1 MPKKRVKK
9 SSKKVSKLE
18 LINEKLDKILRKEDK
33 ELKEESR
40 IEKDEKSIKSL
51 EKKQI
56 EELEQLES
64 ELRKEIGEHPLRK
77 VTQKDVTK
85 GLIGAFIA
93 VISHFAFVKG
103 VEVSHNLSLTR
114 ISLMYL
120 LSFIIGAT
128 FLYATGYRK
137 VKQIKILKFLPV
149 RVFVI
154 YLVSIVTVVLVLS
167 LFNQFNSMEE
177 LFRQVGVLSLLAIVG
192 ASAADLIGKD

>member
-18 LINEKLDKILRKEDK
+18 VINKKLDKILRNESK
-33 ELKEESR
+33 ELKE
-40 IEKDEKSIKSL
+40 
-51 EKKQI
+51 
-56 EELEQLES
+56 LES

-77 VTQKDVTK
+77 VTQRDVTI

-103 VEVSHNLSLTR
+103 VEVSNELSLTR
-114 ISLMYL
+114 ISLMYP
-120 LSFIIGAT
+120 LSFIIGAV

-154 YLVSIVTVVLVLS
+154 YIVSIFTVVLVLS
-167 LFNQFNSMEE
+167 LFNQYSSTEE

>member
-9 SSKKVSKLE
+9 FSKKISKLE
-18 LINEKLDKILRKEDK
+18 VINEKLDKILAKENK
-33 ELKEESR
+33 ELKEESK
-40 IEKDEKSIKSL
+40 IEKDEKIIKNL

-77 VTQKDVTK
+77 VTQKDISK

-93 VISHFAFVKG
+93 IISHFAFVKG
-103 VEVSHNLSLTR
+103 VEISHTLSLTR
-114 ISLMYL
+114 ISMMYP
-120 LSFIIGAT
+120 LSFIIGAV
-128 FLYATGYRK
+128 FLYTTGYRK

-154 YLVSIVTVVLVLS
+154 YLVSLVAIVLVLT
-167 LFNQFNSMEE
+167 LFNQFNSTEE

>member
-9 SSKKVSKLE
+9 STKKSSKIE
-18 LINEKLDKILRKEDK
+18 LINEKLDKILRKENK
-33 ELKEESR
+33 ELKEEYK
-40 IEKDEKSIKSL
+40 IEKDEKTIKNL

-77 VTQKDVTK
+77 VTQKDISK

-93 VISHFAFVKG
+93 IISHFAFVKG
-103 VEVSHNLSLTR
+103 VELSYTLSLTR
-114 ISLMYL
+114 IILMYP
-120 LSFIIGAT
+120 LSFMIGAV

-137 VKQIKILKFLPV
+137 VKQIKILKFLPI

-154 YLVSIVTVVLVLS
+154 YLVSLVAIILVLS
-167 LFNQFNSMEE
+167 LFNQYNSIEE